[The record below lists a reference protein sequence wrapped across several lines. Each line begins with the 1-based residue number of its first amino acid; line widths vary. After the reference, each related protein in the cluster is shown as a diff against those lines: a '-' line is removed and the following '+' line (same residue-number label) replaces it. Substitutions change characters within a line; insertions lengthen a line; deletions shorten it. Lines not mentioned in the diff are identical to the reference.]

1 MQPSVLGIKSK
12 AYLIIVGAFI
22 IGVVTGSLL
31 MNLVVAKSLPAQKPS
46 LLEELTRELQLT
58 TEQKSKV
65 DEIYKDSRQ
74 RGKDIGKVIQP
85 QLDELRL
92 QTRAKV
98 KTILAP
104 QQQQQFEN
112 WCAQRE
118 VERKRKEESK

>member
-1 MQPSVLGIKSK
+1 MQPSLLGIKSK
-12 AYLIIVGAFI
+12 AYLIIVSAFI

-31 MNLVVAKSLPAQKPS
+31 MNLVVAKSLPAQKLP
-46 LLEELTRELQLT
+46 LLEELTRELRLS
-58 TEQKSKV
+58 TEQKTKV

-74 RGKDIGKVIQP
+74 RGKDIGKAIQP

-92 QTRAKV
+92 ETRAKV

-104 QQQQQFEN
+104 QQQLQFES

-118 VERKRKEESK
+118 IERKRKEESK